1 MDSSVLED
9 TLSKLERI
17 KHDYLSNGGQ
27 PDPHQS
33 REWQPYNGL
42 WSQLQDMTR
51 LLPGLHTETVTVDGH
66 RIRYWRL
73 GSGDNTP
80 VVLLHGFGSG
90 KENWA
95 TLLPVLWQSNRSFY
109 VLDLPGFGESTYRHD
124 ASYNYGAQAHR
135 MAEWANAIGLPAAHW
150 VGSSMGGAICATLG
164 ANHPEQV
171 ATLTLMNAAGMG
183 SAQLSPMERELVKG
197 RNPLI
202 PTNRR
207 EVRHLFR
214 IITNRNRALISQTM
228 TPALWREMTHRQPA
242 NRHLFADMLQPE
254 EPVPSLLGR
263 VFAPALIIWGDRD
276 RVVDVSSAYRYGALL
291 PNAQVKVMRN
301 IGHLPM
307 LEAPLRCASVM
318 KPFWKRAGSL
328 PYQA

>member
-1 MDSSVLED
+1 MDSAVLED
-9 TLSKLERI
+9 ALSQLERI
-17 KHDYLSNGGQ
+17 RHNYLNNGGQ
-27 PDPHQS
+27 PEPDSS
-33 REWQPYNGL
+33 RQWQPRSGL
-42 WSQLQDMTR
+42 WNQLQDMTR

-80 VVLLHGFGSG
+80 VVLLHGFGAG
-90 KENWA
+90 KESWA
-95 TLLPVLWQSNRSFY
+95 TLLPMLWQSNRSFY

-124 ASYNYGAQAHR
+124 ASYRYGAQAQR
-135 MAEWANAIGLPAAHW
+135 MAEWARTIGLPAAHW

-164 ANHPEQV
+164 AHHPERV

-183 SAQLSPMERELVKG
+183 SAQLSPMERELVEG

-202 PTNRR
+202 PSSRG
-207 EVRHLFR
+207 EVRKLFR
-214 IITNRNRALISQTM
+214 ITTYRNQRLISQAM

-242 NRHLFADMLQPE
+242 NRHIFADMLQPE
-254 EPVPSLLGR
+254 EPVPKLLGQ
-263 VFAPALIIWGDRD
+263 VSAPTLIIWGERD
-276 RVVDVSSAYRYGALL
+276 RIVDVSCAYRYSALL
-291 PNAQVKVMRN
+291 PNARVEVMRN
-301 IGHLPM
+301 VGHLPM
-307 LEAPLRCASVM
+307 LEVPMRCASLM